1 MGRTWQ
7 DNGKAALLIFHA
19 SINKMIPAIPTYH
32 HHQINETRRRRH
44 YGMDKVDRNCMFVSL
59 KPAAGIM
66 RPDESLSPLA
76 ELVEVWAETAN
87 CVSLKDS

>member
-1 MGRTWQ
+1 M
-7 DNGKAALLIFHA
+7 DN
-19 SINKMIPAIPTYH
+19 
-32 HHQINETRRRRH
+32 
-44 YGMDKVDRNCMFVSL
+44 VDRNCMFFSL

-87 CVSLKDS
+87 YISLKDT